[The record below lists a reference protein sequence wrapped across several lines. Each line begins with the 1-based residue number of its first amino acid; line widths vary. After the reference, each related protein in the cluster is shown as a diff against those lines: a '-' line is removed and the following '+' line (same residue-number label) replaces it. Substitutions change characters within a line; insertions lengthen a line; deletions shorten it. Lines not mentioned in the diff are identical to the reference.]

1 MTTVGLIGTGVIG
14 TGWAVRALARGH
26 TVIASDVAEGA
37 EARFRAGIARAWP
50 AARKL
55 GLLPGADPTR
65 VGWAESPAAVAAAS
79 DFIQENVPENPDIKA
94 PVHRQLDA
102 AARPE
107 VIIASS
113 SSGLLPSD
121 MQAAL
126 QRPERFVVGH
136 PFNPV
141 YLLPLVEVVP
151 GGDTSAGTVQ
161 RARDFYADLGMEPLV
176 VRNEIEGYLSD
187 RLQEAMWREILHLVN
202 DGIATT
208 EELDAAVTYGPG
220 LRWAGMGT
228 NLTFHLAGGD
238 GGMRYML
245 EHFGPALELPWTKL
259 EAPPLTPELIDRMAT
274 GAETQAAGRSIVEL
288 ERLRDD
294 YLVSVM
300 RALRA
305 HDIGAG
311 RVMAR
316 HEARVHGADP
326 AVWAEGASVAAPLR
340 LYSCVVEP
348 AWVDYNGHMT
358 ESAYLL
364 AAGWA
369 SDKLFRYLGIDE
381 DYRAAGHSY
390 YTVETHIGFL
400 GEASVDDPLD
410 LVTTVLGADAK
421 RLHFV
426 HEITH
431 AADQRRLAT
440 VEQMLLHVDTTAG
453 RSAPVPPA
461 VHQAVQAV
469 VAAHARLESPATP
482 TMGFR

>member
-1 MTTVGLIGTGVIG
+1 MTTVGLVGTGVIG

-26 TVIASDVAEGA
+26 EVVATDVAAGA
-37 EARFRAGIARAWP
+37 EARFRAGIERAWP

-55 GLLPGADPTR
+55 GLF
-65 VGWAESPAAVAAAS
+65 PAADASRVRWATSPQEVASTS
-79 DFIQENVPENPDIKA
+79 DFLQESVPEDPQIKA
-94 PVHRQLDA
+94 AVHAQLDA
-102 AARPE
+102 AAGPD
-107 VIIASS
+107 ILIASS
-113 SSGLLPSD
+113 SSGLLPSK
-121 MQAAL
+121 MQAGL
-126 QRPERFVVGH
+126 RHPERFVVGH

-141 YLLPLVEVVP
+141 YVLPLVEVVP
-151 GGDTSAGTVQ
+151 GEHTAAATVE
-161 RARDFYADLGMEPLV
+161 RAIDFYADLGMHPLL

-228 NLTFHLAGGD
+228 NLTFHLAGGA

-259 EAPPLTPELIDRMAT
+259 EAPRLTPELIDHMAT
-274 GAETQAAGRSIVEL
+274 GAEHQAAGRSIWDL

-305 HDIGAG
+305 HDLGAG

-316 HEARVHGADP
+316 HEARVHGVAP
-326 AVWAEGASVAAPLR
+326 VVWEPGNVVPAPLR
-340 LYSCVVEP
+340 LYRCAVEP
-348 AWVDYNGHMT
+348 EWVDYNGHMT

-369 SDKLFRYLGIDE
+369 SDKLFRYLGVDE
-381 DYRAAGHSY
+381 DYRNAGHSY
-390 YTVETHIGFL
+390 YTVETHIRFL
-400 GEASVDDPLD
+400 GEAAVDDPLQIA
-410 LVTTVLGADAK
+410 TTVLGADAK

-431 AADQRRLAT
+431 AEDERRLAT
-440 VEQMLLHVDTTAG
+440 VEQMLVHVDTTAG
-453 RSAPVPPA
+453 RSAPVPSY
-461 VHQAVQAV
+461 VQDALDAI
-469 VAAHARLESPATP
+469 VAAHAALEPPVPITLG
-482 TMGFR
+482 MR